1 MSELVQRRAKDIFSV
16 EIEEDE
22 MKLVLAAREGRITII
37 IGLLS
42 TNMVKINM
50 LSNLENQDFEEDTD
64 AATPLFEA
72 AKNGHTDIVRLL
84 LDKGAQPDIPND
96 YGDSPLKAA
105 AGNGHKEVVKL
116 LIDSGADPNS
126 VDGDKNTALHDAAI
140 MGHNDVIQKLLD
152 IGADPNISN
161 RWGHTPLHNAV
172 RIGHKNTAVLLLT
185 NGAIPNPIQGYLI
198 QYINW
203 L

>member
-22 MKLVLAAREGRITII
+22 KKLVMAAREGRITII
-37 IGLLS
+37 KGLLA
-42 TNMVKINM
+42 TNMVNINK
-50 LSNLENQDFEEDTD
+50 LSNIDQDCEDEDT
-64 AATPLFEA
+64 ATPLFEA
-72 AKNGHTDIVRLL
+72 AKNGHTVIVRLL

-96 YGDSPLKAA
+96 NGDCPLKAA
-105 AGNGHKEVVKL
+105 AEMGHKEVVKL

-126 VDGDKNTALHDAAI
+126 VDVDKYTALHFAAI
-140 MGHNDVIQKLLD
+140 FGHYDVIQKLLD

-198 QYINW
+198 QYIYW